1 MKGGGLMAPRKK
13 LEKALKGQIT
23 NEERAER
30 KEQEESLYEFEPLHA
45 KPPHW
50 LSTMGK
56 NEWTRLYPH
65 LKTLPISE
73 LDRPLFA
80 IFCNYI
86 AQFREATKDVAQN
99 GQIMFELNS
108 QGNEV
113 KKKNPSVEIMN
124 SMSKEIRGIAGQL
137 GLSLDSR
144 LKLIGYKNG
153 DDPQKKDKF
162 AEMVNE

>member
-1 MKGGGLMAPRKK
+1 MAPRKK

-30 KEQEESLYEFEPLHA
+30 KDQEESLYEFEPLHE

-50 LSTMGK
+50 LSTLGK
-56 NEWTRLYPH
+56 NEWNRLYPYI
-65 LKTLPISE
+65 TDLPISE
-73 LDRPLFA
+73 LDRTLLA
-80 IFCNYI
+80 IYCNSY
-86 AQFREATKDVAQN
+86 AQYRAAVKDIELN
-99 GQIMFELNS
+99 GQFMFELNS

-113 KKKNPSVEIMN
+113 KKKNPSVDIMN

-144 LKLIGYKNG
+144 LRLIGYKNG